1 MKLLEFEIDASV
13 RLNRKDLIAQ
23 IRNDP
28 KLRFLGSSL
37 PLRFV
42 ITESDAGSIHCE
54 VGALQGIDPATR
66 AEIVSIF
73 DFAPRRLENQDRFT
87 AVMLVPTGIG
97 AIVGGHAGDAAP
109 VSKLLAACCDTLI
122 THPNVLNGSDIN
134 EMSENTLYVEGS
146 AITRLMM
153 GTAGLAPKRSNRIL
167 SIVEEHPEP
176 IINNNVVNA
185 VNAARGSAGFAC
197 ERIEILSP
205 ALKMTTSHASSGRAI
220 GRVEGLE
227 GLFEVMER
235 NRDWADAVAFTSVV
249 DMDEEEQEAYF
260 SERALQC
267 DNPDVEDPV
276 RETINPFGGIEAL
289 LTHCLLTLFNIPVAH
304 APMYDS
310 LEIMNS
316 DPGHYEARKAAEA
329 VSVTF
334 LHSVLKGLSHSP
346 AMVTDPALFSHR
358 GVISNADVSCLVIP
372 DGCIGLPTL
381 AALEQRIP
389 VIAIRGNKNAMCN
402 DLSKLPWDSDQLYL
416 VDNYWEAAGVMSAL
430 RAGVPPAA
438 VRRPLANA
446 ELALPAKSTAELKMQ
461 TARRPSLGMFEPPAS
476 PDMPAERDGCVLP
489 LPDRRKDWP
498 PN

>member
-1 MKLLEFEIDASV
+1 MKLLEFEFNASV
-13 RLNRKDLIAQ
+13 RLDQKDLIAQ
-23 IRNDP
+23 IHDHS
-28 KLRFLGSSL
+28 KLKLFESSL
-37 PLRFV
+37 PLRFA
-42 ITESDAGSIHCE
+42 ITKSSAESVHCE
-54 VGALQGIDPATR
+54 VGVLQGVDPALP
-66 AEIVSIF
+66 AKNKSIF

-109 VSKLLAACCDTLI
+109 ASRLLAACCDTLI

-134 EMSENTLYVEGS
+134 EITENTLYVEGS

-153 GTAGLAPKRSNRIL
+153 GTAGLAPRRTNRIL
-167 SIVEEHPEP
+167 TIVEEHTEP

-205 ALKMTTSHASSGRAI
+205 PLKMTTSCASSGRAT
-220 GRVEGLE
+220 GEVEGLE
-227 GLFEVMER
+227 VLFEIIHR
-235 NRDWADAVAFTSVV
+235 NRDWVDAVALTSVV
-249 DMDEEEQEAYF
+249 GLDEEKQEAYF
-260 SERALQC
+260 TEWPLQS
-267 DNPDVEDPV
+267 DNPDVEDPG
-276 RETINPFGGIEAL
+276 REMVNLFGGIEAL
-289 LTHCLLTLFNIPVAH
+289 LTHCLLTLFDLPVAH

-310 LEIMNS
+310 VEIMNS

-334 LHSVLKGLSHSP
+334 LHSVLKGLSRSP
-346 AMVTDPALFSHR
+346 GIVTDPTLFSHR

-389 VIAIRGNKNAMCN
+389 VIAIRGNKNVMCN
-402 DLSKLPWDSDQLYL
+402 DLSKLPWDSDQFFL

-430 RAGVPPAA
+430 RAGVPPAT

-446 ELALPAKSTAELKMQ
+446 ELVQFAKHTAALKKQ
-461 TARRPSLGMFEPPAS
+461 TAHRPSLGGLDPMAS
-476 PDMPAERDGCVLP
+476 PGMPSERDGCVWS
-489 LPDRRKDWP
+489 LPDHRKD
-498 PN
+498 